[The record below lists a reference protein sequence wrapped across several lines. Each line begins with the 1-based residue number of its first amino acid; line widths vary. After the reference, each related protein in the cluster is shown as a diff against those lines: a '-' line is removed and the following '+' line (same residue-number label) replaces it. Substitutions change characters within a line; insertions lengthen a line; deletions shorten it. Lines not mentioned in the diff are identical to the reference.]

1 MDQFSQAVFMTLAEL
16 ALDKLQLEGAQ
27 VPGGRLWDTCR
38 VAQVSRSQSG
48 DQHQPSLLDKN
59 IKR

>member
-1 MDQFSQAVFMTLAEL
+1 MILAEL
-16 ALDKLQLEGAQ
+16 SLGKLQLEGAQ
-27 VPGGRLWDTCR
+27 VPGGRSWDTYR

-48 DQHQPSLLDKN
+48 DQRQPSLLDKN

>member
-1 MDQFSQAVFMTLAEL
+1 MIFAEL
-16 ALDKLQLEGAQ
+16 SLGKLQLEGAQ
-27 VPGGRLWDTCR
+27 VPGGRSWDTCR